1 MKFRYFLPW
10 LMLSFLVFAEETM
23 LVTQTQ
29 GDISFI
35 SGGVG
40 GDERDAMQAISKNYN
55 LNLLFS
61 LDGSGEYLSDVQ
73 VRIKDTA
80 GNSLLDTVA
89 DGPMFFA
96 KLKPGRYDLNVE
108 QSGHSIEKTIVIDG
122 KQRARLSLSWPQT
135 NNH

>member
-10 LMLSFLVFAEETM
+10 LMLSFLVFAEETT

-29 GDISFI
+29 GDINFI

-40 GDERDAMQAISKNYN
+40 GDERDEMRAISKDYN

-61 LDGSGEYLSDVQ
+61 LEDSGEYLSDIK

-80 GNSLLDTVA
+80 GNSLLETVA

-96 KLKPGRYDLNVE
+96 KLKPGHYDLNVE
-108 QSGHSIEKTIVIDG
+108 QNGHSIEKSIVIDG
-122 KQRARLSLSWPQT
+122 RHRTRLSLSWPQT

>member
-10 LMLSFLVFAEETM
+10 LMLSFLVFAEETL

-122 KQRARLSLSWPQT
+122 KQRSRLSLSWPQT

>member
-1 MKFRYFLPW
+1 
-10 LMLSFLVFAEETM
+10 MLSFLVFAEETL

>member
-10 LMLSFLVFAEETM
+10 LMLSFLVFAEETL

>member
-1 MKFRYFLPW
+1 
-10 LMLSFLVFAEETM
+10 
-23 LVTQTQ
+23 
-29 GDISFI
+29 
-35 SGGVG
+35 
-40 GDERDAMQAISKNYN
+40 
-55 LNLLFS
+55 
-61 LDGSGEYLSDVQ
+61 
-73 VRIKDTA
+73 
-80 GNSLLDTVA
+80 LLDTVA

>member
-1 MKFRYFLPW
+1 MKFRYLLPW
-10 LMLSFLVFAEETM
+10 LMLSFLVFAEETA
-23 LVTQTQ
+23 LKPQTQ

-40 GDERDAMQAISKNYN
+40 GDERDAMRAISKDYN

-61 LDGSGEYLSDVQ
+61 LEVSGEYLRDVQ
-73 VRIKDTA
+73 VRIKDTS
-80 GNSLLDTVA
+80 GKRLLETVA

-96 KLKPGRYDLNVE
+96 GLKPGRYDLSVE
-108 QSGHSIEKTIVIDG
+108 QNGHSIEKSIVIDA
-122 KQRARLSLSWPQT
+122 QYRTTLSMTWPQT